1 MNDMNDDFELP
12 PLPKETV
19 FSSEVGDIDDL
30 IFAEEEYCVSAR

>member
-19 FSSEVGDIDDL
+19 FSSEVGDID
-30 IFAEEEYCVSAR
+30 EEMTEPQPMI